1 MNPVLEGMESLPIEL
16 RLLQCALDASE
27 QHVLITDRAGR
38 IVFANRALAQG
49 HGRARETLIGQSVS
63 VILPAERNQ
72 AQIRKMTQA
81 FRDATPIRVVVQ
93 GDHPSGSPL
102 WLSLAITPI
111 ADAAGRARHFVGIA
125 TDITQGVE
133 DARIKR
139 ELQARIV
146 TQDEERERLSAE
158 LRLAQKLE
166 AVGQLAAGVAHE
178 INTPIQFVSD
188 SVTFVGES
196 LADLAAVIGAYRCGV
211 AQGDEMAASLE
222 LDFLLSEL
230 PNAVER
236 AKEGVGRVAGIV
248 RAMREF
254 SHTSDAHSS
263 ADVNRALETTL
274 QVARSEYK
282 HLATVDLRLGA
293 LPLVPCNIGEL
304 NQVFLNLIV
313 NAAHAIEKSGKD
325 VAIGKITV
333 TTEQSGADLIISIED
348 NGCGISPEH
357 RDKIFDPF
365 FTTKEVGKGTGQGLS
380 IARAI
385 VVDRHRGAIEVD
397 SVVGRGTRMSIRLP
411 VVGS

>member
-1 MNPVLEGMESLPIEL
+1 MESILGGVDPPPPEL
-16 RLLQCALDASE
+16 LLLQCALDASE

-49 HGRARETLIGQSVS
+49 HGRARSALIGQPVS

-72 AQIRKMTQA
+72 PQIRKMTQA

-93 GDHPSGSPL
+93 GDHPNGVPL

-111 ADAAGRARHFVGIA
+111 PDAAGRAAHFVGIA
-125 TDITQGVE
+125 TDITQSVE

-139 ELQARIV
+139 ELQARIE
-146 TQDEERERLSAE
+146 TQDEEHERLTAE

-188 SVTFVGES
+188 SVTFVSES
-196 LADLAAVIGAYRCGV
+196 LADLATVIGAYKCGV
-211 AQGDEMAASLE
+211 AQGDEAAVAVE
-222 LDFLLSEL
+222 LDYLLREL

-236 AKEGVGRVAGIV
+236 AKEGVSRVAGIV

-263 ADVNRALETTL
+263 ADINRALDTTL

-282 HLATVDLRLGA
+282 YLATVDLRLGT

-325 VAIGKITV
+325 VSSGKITI
-333 TTEQSGADLIISIED
+333 TTGQSGADVVITIED

-385 VVDRHRGAIEVD
+385 VVDRHHGAIEVD
-397 SVVGRGTRMSIRLP
+397 SVVDRGTRMSIRLP
-411 VVGS
+411 VVES